1 MDSADVSLEDMK
13 KDVGVTWVLGV
24 WSRKGCNDGMLER
37 RSVEALGWGC
47 SDRSV
52 RLVKVIVD
60 GGCAEGRWRLGQL
73 GNKSQ
78 VSG

>member
-1 MDSADVSLEDMK
+1 
-13 KDVGVTWVLGV
+13 
-24 WSRKGCNDGMLER
+24 MLER
-37 RSVEALGWGC
+37 RNVEALGWGC